1 LVGTLLIGFND
12 VCMVRLVFS
21 SVLVSDLHC
30 YRGCTDP
37 TLLPHLHLQ
46 VLLPQ
51 EEVKGFQEGSEGR
64 R

>member
-1 LVGTLLIGFND
+1 
-12 VCMVRLVFS
+12 MVRLVFS